1 MLTSFVD
8 SAGLMVQ
15 CDKCEVWQHCSCM
28 GLQAEK
34 LPEQYYCELCRP
46 DFHQLI
52 KNPNGRYYNK
62 NYVYICDRSDLFNI
76 LCLLLFRPKRLYDA
90 TGTNSAPSDNKISE
104 TKGPIKRR
112 RKTNTSSNNNNSHQ
126 RPHTRQSPLIE
137 VEQEEPP
144 MKKQRQSNDK
154 AEKKYT
160 KKSPKATIPIEEKP
174 VVKINTTTTTAATS
188 ATATATLNVTPY
200 WNHTDGKPNEE
211 PPIYAKVKYPN
222 SKMTITDMNKRTQQ
236 IMEYLMKLK
245 NEQPLIQTPGRSRS
259 YSTCSSLSSVST
271 PTDGAPLTPTLSG
284 KDDEEEPIE
293 LIEKISKDIIEF
305 QQRFGIVN
313 QL

>member
-1 MLTSFVD
+1 MSQRHTSNHKSNNNNNARSRTRKTRTRTSLYSDEDSSVSD
-8 SAGLMVQ
+8 GNSTTRCICKQSHSAGLMVQ

-52 KNPNGRYYNK
+52 KNPNGR
-62 NYVYICDRSDLFNI
+62 
-76 LCLLLFRPKRLYDA
+76 PKRLYDA
-90 TGTNSAPSDNKISE
+90 TGTDSAPSDNKISE

-112 RKTNTSSNNNNSHQ
+112 RKTNTRS
-126 RPHTRQSPLIE
+126 T
-137 VEQEEPP
+137 
-144 MKKQRQSNDK
+144 
-154 AEKKYT
+154 
-160 KKSPKATIPIEEKP
+160 
-174 VVKINTTTTTAATS
+174 TS

-211 PPIYAKVKYPN
+211 PPISAKVKYPN

-284 KDDEEEPIE
+284 KDDEEESIE